1 MPTGILS
8 EGEAEG
14 GSEVTPKEEPQG
26 SEEPTEEPEEET
38 LEMPKAPCW
47 APCSGLRHLWG
58 VVDRESGLS
67 HFTAWNSGRIR
78 SAGGLKE
85 TAWQQA

>member
-14 GSEVTPKEEPQG
+14 GSEVTPKEEDRGPK
-26 SEEPTEEPEEET
+26 EATEEPEEEET
-38 LEMPKAPCW
+38 SEMLKAPCW

-58 VVDRESGLS
+58 SAGRESGLS
-67 HFTAWNSGRIR
+67 HFTV
-78 SAGGLKE
+78 
-85 TAWQQA
+85 